1 MPSSSKAI
9 NIANYDEDSS
19 ASEFEVENI
28 IDTTFEDEEEGED
41 KESKLKNFSL
51 IYLTRFVLRS

>member
-9 NIANYDEDSS
+9 NIANYDDSS

-51 IYLTRFVLRS
+51 IYFTRFVLRS

>member
-1 MPSSSKAI
+1 
-9 NIANYDEDSS
+9 
-19 ASEFEVENI
+19 VENI
-28 IDTTFEDEEEGED
+28 IDTTFDEDEEEGED

>member
-19 ASEFEVENI
+19 ASEFEVENV

-41 KESKLKNFSL
+41 KEKIFYKA
-51 IYLTRFVLRS
+51 

>member
-1 MPSSSKAI
+1 VPSSSKAI

-19 ASEFEVENI
+19 GSEFEVENI

-51 IYLTRFVLRS
+51 IYFTRFVLRS

>member
-28 IDTTFEDEEEGED
+28 IDTSFEDEEECED
-41 KESKLKNFSL
+41 KESKLKNFYL
-51 IYLTRFVLRS
+51 IYFTQFVLRN